1 MGARTALCTV
11 SEGMILRRET
21 LVALGL
27 AALPLPGGGAQASG
41 GGAAAGER
49 LNLVPMEEVTVP
61 IIDADRVNGVLR
73 FKLVID
79 AGTAESAAKLKGEM
93 PVLRAATVAAGL
105 EFARL
110 NASALRAVDAQQL
123 DHDLTAA
130 LKAAEPGLVRVLIVE
145 VDARTG

>member
-1 MGARTALCTV
+1 M
-11 SEGMILRRET
+11 LRRET

-27 AALPLPGGGAQASG
+27 AALPLGGGAQASG
-41 GGAAAGER
+41 GGGGAAGEG
-49 LNLVPMEEVTVP
+49 LHLVTMDEVTVP
-61 IIDADRVNGVLR
+61 IIDSDRVNGALR

-79 AGTAESAAKLKGEM
+79 AGSAEVATKLNGEM

-145 VDARTG
+145 VEARTG